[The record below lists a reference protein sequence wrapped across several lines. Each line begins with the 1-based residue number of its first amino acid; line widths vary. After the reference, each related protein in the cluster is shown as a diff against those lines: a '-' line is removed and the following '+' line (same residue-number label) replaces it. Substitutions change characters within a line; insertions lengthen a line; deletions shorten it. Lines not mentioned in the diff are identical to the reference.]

1 MSSQTT
7 EMKAV
12 SPTPHWLSLASRES
26 NGEVWGGCFVLFLIL
41 MDFLEQ
47 VLPLERQLR
56 LDFQG
61 PQLEPPLHPLSYSY
75 PEKRRATADIKY
87 VQAMCASPRHLYDT
101 NICLTTFLIFEIL
114 QYKTQWG
121 TKLIQLDMQVKS
133 PSLCG

>member
-26 NGEVWGGCFVLFLIL
+26 NDEVWGGCFVLFLIL

-56 LDFQG
+56 L
-61 PQLEPPLHPLSYSY
+61 
-75 PEKRRATADIKY
+75 
-87 VQAMCASPRHLYDT
+87 AS
-101 NICLTTFLIFEIL
+101 
-114 QYKTQWG
+114 
-121 TKLIQLDMQVKS
+121 
-133 PSLCG
+133 